1 MIQFHTMI
9 SSEARKVCG
18 VAACYWVV
26 VSLLCCLLYPV
37 TISDTCARYAPMADY
52 FARGEW
58 EFAFHPRFGVVFQ
71 VLTGLVVKCLG
82 VSGDCAT
89 QIVSIG
95 FYAFA
100 TIPLWFVVRALFD
113 SRTAWWT
120 IALVFVFEDMTRY
133 AFDGLRDS
141 GKFLGFALVALGAV
155 RRESKWYALGIFLLV
170 TLASYCFAVSAV
182 LLAGWCLFM
191 LKGRPFG
198 AWLKS
203 VTLPVC
209 AFLLA
214 TAIVV
219 VITHHFTG
227 HWLPSPHYI
236 RLLGRW
242 L

>member
-1 MIQFHTMI
+1 MI
-9 SSEARKVCG
+9 SAESKKVWLL
-18 VAACYWVV
+18 AICYWIV

-58 EFAFHPRFGVVFQ
+58 EFAFHPRFGVIFQ
-71 VLTGLVVKCLG
+71 VLSGSVVKCLG

-100 TIPLWFVVRALFD
+100 TVPLWFVVRALFD

-120 IALVFVFEDMTRY
+120 IALVLVFEDMTRY

-141 GKFLGFALVALGAV
+141 GKFLGFALLALGAV
-155 RRESKWYALGIFLLV
+155 RRESKWYALGLFLLV

-182 LLAGWCLFM
+182 LLLGWCLFAPRGESAISRIKTM
-191 LKGRPFG
+191 
-198 AWLKS
+198 
-203 VTLPVC
+203 VMPVG

-214 TAIVV
+214 SAIVIV
-219 VITHHFTG
+219 MTHSFTG

-236 RLLGRW
+236 RILGRW